1 MSWMRPLNKRN
12 SVTLVDFKLDTKKQT
27 SRSVYQVKH
36 SSSIQKTTLEQN
48 IIIECDAYGRITPT
62 VELDGFPQ
70 GLSERETM
78 LKLADW
84 LHRLGVSLE
93 DYWSKP

>member
-1 MSWMRPLNKRN
+1 MSWVRSARKKN
-12 SVTLVDFKLDTKKQT
+12 SVILTEFKLDTHEGT

-36 SSSIQKTTLEQN
+36 SSPIQKTTLEQN
-48 IIIECDAYGRITPT
+48 IIIDCDAYGRITPT
-62 VELDGFPQ
+62 VELDGIPQ

-93 DYWSKP
+93 DHWSQP